1 MIKRWNILPDAGTEA
16 QALAK
21 ALGVSDVLARLLW
34 NRGLRTVDDAQRFL
48 DPEHLQDFYDPFLMK
63 DMKEA
68 VARIAKAIE
77 GGEHITVYG
86 DYDVDGMTSSAL
98 LCTCLRALGADADI
112 YIPDRFR
119 EGYGFN
125 RAALEKIAETSS
137 LLVSVDCGI
146 SSVKDVA
153 GLQGKLDIVVTDHHL
168 PGDTLPP
175 ACAIVNPHR
184 EDDMYPDKNLCGVGV
199 AFKLCNALSLTL
211 RHEPWEQGLEL
222 VALGTVADIVPLLGE
237 NRKIVRLGLAR
248 MAETQNV
255 GLRALMDV
263 AGVDP
268 SSVTAEQVGFQLAPR
283 LNAAGR
289 MATARLGARLLL
301 TQDAAEAQEL
311 ADRLNAL
318 NQERQ
323 AVEQDILARAEEQ
336 LAGEDMEQLPAIVL
350 AGEGWH
356 SGVIGIVASRL
367 VETYYKP
374 VILLSIDGGMAKGS
388 CRSIEGL
395 HMHDALAACAEHLT
409 QFGGHAQA
417 AGLSLRT
424 ADIPAFRAAFCAYAK
439 AHLSKEDYTPVAR
452 IEFEMQPLD
461 VTLDLIEEIARLEP
475 YGEGNPKPLFGAR
488 NLRGEGARAIGKDR
502 THLKFFLSGREQS
515 IEMLWWSH
523 AALAGL
529 VNAEPLDIVYKPSI
543 NEWQGSRRVQAIVD
557 SLRPAESARIYP
569 DRAALADLY
578 RFLLSRQKK
587 GGDLPLDPVRLVA
600 LFEQDMGRH
609 MALYTLKEGL
619 RVFTELHLLVTT
631 LAEGTCRLVPP
642 AGKLD
647 LMASESFRTHQSLS

>member
-1 MIKRWNILPDAGTEA
+1 MIKRWNILPDAGAEGE
-16 QALAK
+16 ALAK
-21 ALGVSDVLARLLW
+21 ELGVSSVLARLLW
-34 NRGLRTVDDAQRFL
+34 NRGLRTAENARRFL

-63 DMKEA
+63 DMDKA
-68 VARIAKAIE
+68 VARIEKAIE
-77 GGEHITVYG
+77 DGEHITIYG
-86 DYDVDGMTSSAL
+86 DYDVDGMTSSSL
-98 LCTCLRALGADADI
+98 LCTCLQSFGADVDV

-125 RAALEKIAETSS
+125 RAALEHIAERSS

-146 SSVKDVA
+146 TSVEDVA

-168 PGDTLPP
+168 PGGELPH
-175 ACAIVNPHR
+175 ACAVVNPHR
-184 EDDMYPDKNLCGVGV
+184 EDDEYPDKNLCGVGV
-199 AFKLCNALSLTL
+199 AFKLCNALSETIQ
-211 RHEPWEQGLEL
+211 HKPWTQGLEL

-248 MAETQNV
+248 MAETKNL

-268 SSVTAEQVGFQLAPR
+268 AAVTAEQVGFQLAPR

-289 MATARLGARLLL
+289 MDSAMLGSRLLR

-336 LAGEDMEQLPAIVL
+336 LAGEDMETLPAIVL

-374 VILLSIDGGMAKGS
+374 VILLSIDGDMAKGS
-388 CRSIEGL
+388 CRSIEGLL

-417 AGLSLRT
+417 AGLSLQT
-424 ADIPAFRAAFCAYAK
+424 ADIPAFRAAFCAYAR
-439 AHLSKEDYTPVAR
+439 AHLKEEDYTPVAR

-488 NLRGEGARAIGKDR
+488 SLRGEGARAIGKDR

-523 AALAGL
+523 AALADF

-543 NEWQGSRRVQAIVD
+543 NEWQGNRRVQAIVD

-569 DRAALADLY
+569 DRSALADLY
-578 RFLLSRQKK
+578 RFLFSRQKK
-587 GGDLPLDPVRLVA
+587 GGNLPLDPVRLA
-600 LFEQDMGRH
+600 TLFKQDMGRH

-619 RVFTELHLLVTT
+619 RVFSELHLLVTT
-631 LAEGTCRLVPP
+631 LEEGTCRLVPP
-642 AGKLD
+642 DGKLD
-647 LMASESFRTHQSLS
+647 LMASKSFREHQK

>member
-1 MIKRWNILPDAGTEA
+1 
-16 QALAK
+16 
-21 ALGVSDVLARLLW
+21 
-34 NRGLRTVDDAQRFL
+34 
-48 DPEHLQDFYDPFLMK
+48 
-63 DMKEA
+63 
-68 VARIAKAIE
+68 
-77 GGEHITVYG
+77 
-86 DYDVDGMTSSAL
+86 
-98 LCTCLRALGADADI
+98 
-112 YIPDRFR
+112 
-119 EGYGFN
+119 
-125 RAALEKIAETSS
+125 
-137 LLVSVDCGI
+137 
-146 SSVKDVA
+146 
-153 GLQGKLDIVVTDHHL
+153 
-168 PGDTLPP
+168 
-175 ACAIVNPHR
+175 
-184 EDDMYPDKNLCGVGV
+184 
-199 AFKLCNALSLTL
+199 
-211 RHEPWEQGLEL
+211 
-222 VALGTVADIVPLLGE
+222 
-237 NRKIVRLGLAR
+237 
-248 MAETQNV
+248 
-255 GLRALMDV
+255 
-263 AGVDP
+263 
-268 SSVTAEQVGFQLAPR
+268 
-283 LNAAGR
+283 
-289 MATARLGARLLL
+289 
-301 TQDAAEAQEL
+301 
-311 ADRLNAL
+311 
-318 NQERQ
+318 
-323 AVEQDILARAEEQ
+323 
-336 LAGEDMEQLPAIVL
+336 
-350 AGEGWH
+350 
-356 SGVIGIVASRL
+356 
-367 VETYYKP
+367 
-374 VILLSIDGGMAKGS
+374 
-388 CRSIEGL
+388 
-395 HMHDALAACAEHLT
+395 MHDALAACAEHLT

-439 AHLSKEDYTPVAR
+439 AHLSKDDYTPVAR

-461 VTLDLIEEIARLEP
+461 VTTGLIEEIARLEP

-631 LAEGTCRLVPP
+631 LSEGTCRLVPP

-647 LMASESFRTHQSLS
+647 LMASESFRAHQNLS